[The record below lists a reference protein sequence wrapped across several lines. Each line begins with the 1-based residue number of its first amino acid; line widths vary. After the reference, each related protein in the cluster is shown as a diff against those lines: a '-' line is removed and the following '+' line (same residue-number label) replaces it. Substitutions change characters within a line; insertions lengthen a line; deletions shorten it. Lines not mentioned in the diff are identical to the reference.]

1 MLLRAGSSVV
11 YNRDMETLDELLDRA
26 EQSHGHMCAGQVLGV
41 RMAIL
46 GCRAVGVEDP
56 RGTDRKS
63 LIVFVEIDRC
73 AADAVNTVTGC
84 RLGKRTLKFFDYGK
98 LAATFLN
105 VKTGEAV
112 RVVAL
117 DSSREAANCAFPEIE
132 NKYERQLHAYKLLP
146 EEELFK
152 VERVRVDVPPQ
163 DQPGRPVSR
172 VQCDECGEGINDRRE
187 VARDGRTLC
196 RACAGEGYY
205 TRL

>member
-1 MLLRAGSSVV
+1 
-11 YNRDMETLDELLDRA
+11 MEPLEELLVRA

-41 RMAIL
+41 RMAML
-46 GCRAVGVEDP
+46 GCETVGIADP
-56 RGTDRKS
+56 LGADQKK

-84 RLGKRTLKFFDYGK
+84 RLGKRTLKYYDYGK

-105 VKTGEAV
+105 VKTGDAV

-117 DSSREAANCAFPEIE
+117 DSSREAADCAFPEIA
-132 NKYERQLHAYKLLP
+132 NKYQRQLQAYKLLP

-152 VERVRVDVPPQ
+152 VERVRVKLPPQ

-187 VARDGRTLC
+187 VLREGRTLC
-196 RACAGEGYY
+196 RACAGEAYY
-205 TRL
+205 SRIT

>member
-1 MLLRAGSSVV
+1 
-11 YNRDMETLDELLDRA
+11 MESLDELLQRA

-41 RMAIL
+41 RMAML
-46 GCRAVGVEDP
+46 GCRAVGIEDP
-56 RGTDRKS
+56 RGADRKN

-98 LAATFLN
+98 LASTFLN

-117 DSSREAANCAFPEIE
+117 DSSREAADCAFPEIE
-132 NKYERQLHAYKLLP
+132 NKYQRQLRAYKLLP
-146 EEELFK
+146 DEELFK
-152 VERVRVDVPPQ
+152 LESVRVSLPPQ

-172 VQCDECGEGINDRRE
+172 VLCDECGEGINDRRE
-187 VARDGRTLC
+187 VLHDGRTIC
-196 RACAGEGYY
+196 RACAGEAYY
-205 TRL
+205 SRL

>member
-1 MLLRAGSSVV
+1 
-11 YNRDMETLDELLDRA
+11 METLDELLQRA
-26 EQSHGHMCAGQVLGV
+26 EQTHGHMCAGQVLGV
-41 RMAIL
+41 RMAML

-56 RGTDRKS
+56 RGIDRKS

-112 RVVAL
+112 RVIAL

-132 NKYERQLHAYKLLP
+132 NKYERQLRAYKLLP
-146 EEELFK
+146 DEKLFK
-152 VERVRVDVPPQ
+152 VERVRVTVPAQ

-187 VARDGRTLC
+187 VSREGRTLC

>member
-1 MLLRAGSSVV
+1 
-11 YNRDMETLDELLDRA
+11 MEALDELLQRA

-41 RMAIL
+41 RMAML
-46 GCRAVGVEDP
+46 GCRAVGIEDP
-56 RGTDRKS
+56 RGADRKS

-84 RLGKRTLKFFDYGK
+84 RLGKRTLKFLDYGK

-105 VKTGEAV
+105 LKTGEAV
-112 RVVAL
+112 RIVAL

-132 NKYERQLHAYKLLP
+132 NKYERQLRAYKLLP

-172 VQCDECGEGINDRRE
+172 VFCDECGEGINDRRE
-187 VARDGRTLC
+187 VIRGGRTLC
-196 RACAGEGYY
+196 RACAGEAYY